1 MYEWDEDKRRKN
13 LAKHGIDLAAVRNF
27 DWSTAAFLRTEIVDF
42 EERQIVV
49 GLIFDTPYL
58 LVYSERD
65 DSCRVISLRRA
76 TRQETE
82 RWLAGLT

>member
-13 LAKHGIDLAAVRNF
+13 LAKHGVDLLAVRNF
-27 DWSTAAFLRTEIVDF
+27 DWSSAAFLRTEIVDF

-49 GLIFDTPYL
+49 GLIFDTPHL
-58 LVYSERD
+58 LVYSDRS

-76 TRQETE
+76 TRQEIE
-82 RWLAGLT
+82 RWLADLK